1 MPTLR
6 ALSASNPLNNR
17 IVDGLEFAAPFLQ
30 DAIFYARSGNADM
43 VKQARE
49 GTTQAAYFRALN
61 ANANTATPPTPSYPT
76 LTKRIVSF
84 DAKVDRV
91 VQDRGEAVEDEIAY
105 QCYLEAREAGWTLQ
119 EKFFEGDNAAES
131 TEFDGL
137 RTLVDV
143 GETYEIGAGAGVVL
157 QLGSGDD
164 AVAAQQSAIEELQ
177 RLIKRVRG
185 GATHLY
191 MNDWLHAR
199 WITVA
204 KHLGYYRQSKDELGN
219 AIDEVAGV
227 ILRSA
232 GTKKDHTQLLPF
244 DESVTGGAANC
255 SSIFAVRWGERSDL
269 SALTTV
275 GVSSSL
281 PTLSGN
287 FWIVNVNL
295 DIALLLQ
302 DTTAVV
308 QAKGWR
314 LSAS

>member
-6 ALSASNPLNNR
+6 QLSASNPLNNR

-61 ANANTATPPTPSYPT
+61 ASANTVTPPTPSYPT

-91 VQDRGEAVEDEIAY
+91 VQDRGEAIEDEIAY
-105 QCYLEAREAGWTLQ
+105 QCYLEAREAGWILQ
-119 EKFFEGDNAAES
+119 EKFFEGDNASVS

-137 RTLVDV
+137 TTLVDA
-143 GETYEIGAGAGVVL
+143 GQSYEIGAGAGVVL
-157 QLGSGDD
+157 QLGNSDD
-164 AVAAQQSAIEELQ
+164 AVAAQQQGIEELM
-177 RLIKRVRG
+177 RLKMRVRG
-185 GATHLY
+185 GATHFY
-191 MNDWLHAR
+191 MNDWLKAR
-199 WITVA
+199 WLTVA
-204 KHLGYYRQSKDELGN
+204 KNLGYYRQSKDELGN
-219 AIDEVAGV
+219 EIELIGDVIIRGAGM
-227 ILRSA
+227 
-232 GTKKDHTQLLPF
+232 KKDYTQLLPF
-244 DESVTGGAANC
+244 SDSVSGGATNC
-255 SSIFAVRWGERSDL
+255 SPIYAVRWGERSDL

-281 PTLSGN
+281 PALSGN

-308 QAKGWR
+308 KAQGWR
-314 LSAS
+314 LAAS